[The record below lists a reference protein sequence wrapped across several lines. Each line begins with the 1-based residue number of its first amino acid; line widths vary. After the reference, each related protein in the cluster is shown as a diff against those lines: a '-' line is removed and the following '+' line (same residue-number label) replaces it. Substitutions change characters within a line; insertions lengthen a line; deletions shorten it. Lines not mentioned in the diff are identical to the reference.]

1 MSHLLLDDDVLI
13 LYDVS
18 KEKMKYLRWIFMW
31 FEAISGLMINLE
43 KSSFLL
49 GRLPTWKSLLGS
61 WVVVWESFL
70 LDILAFVVSSFQIKS
85 GLGCG

>member
-1 MSHLLLDDDVLI
+1 MLLDDDALI

-43 KSSFLL
+43 KS
-49 GRLPTWKSLLGS
+49 
-61 WVVVWESFL
+61 
-70 LDILAFVVSSFQIKS
+70 
-85 GLGCG
+85 